1 MAPLGPAICSSAGGQ
16 MVGQCCAFRR
26 KKGQAAWRRCKG
38 SGLHQI
44 HQADVVAT
52 MAFTQNPNLEAEEH
66 SFMAD
71 VDNKDYCC
79 ADCTVL
85 ALRATASPY
94 KKDATGKEKETL
106 IRPQDV
112 LHDIQM
118 IGGYKDTSRP
128 LRKKA
133 GEQRTPQSFYDDV
146 VRWKA
151 EQKEAEQ
158 KADAAMEDA
167 HARRPEARRVTC
179 GKAMAAAAPD
189 KPWKLDDYWEAAR
202 PLMPDDELCFA
213 VSSILRGHQI
223 SRRLRAK

>member
-1 MAPLGPAICSSAGGQ
+1 MGIPASYGSAGGQ

-26 KKGQAAWRRCKG
+26 KKGQKAWRACKG
-38 SGLHQI
+38 SAPHK
-44 HQADVVAT
+44 T
-52 MAFTQNPNLEAEEH
+52 MAFARNPKVEAEER
-66 SFMAD
+66 SFMPDAD
-71 VDNKDYCC
+71 GKVWTC
-79 ADCTVL
+79 AECGML
-85 ALRATASPY
+85 ALRATASPL
-94 KKDATGKEKETL
+94 KAGATGKDRMKIIMDEDL
-106 IRPQDV
+106 V
-112 LHDIQM
+112 HDIQK
-118 IGGYKDTSRP
+118 IGDFKDTSQP
-128 LRKKA
+128 LRKQT
-133 GEQRTPQSFYDDV
+133 GETRTPQSFYEDV
-146 VRWKA
+146 ERWDA
-151 EQKEAEQ
+151 AQKEEQQ